1 MLQKKL
7 NGVLNAGRKDG
18 LSEKEM
24 AKKMIDSLMT
34 CHLGTAIN
42 SCHRKVMKL
51 AYNIDRVV
59 AANAKAAAARAKMSI
74 AGDGLTCSRTEI

>member
-24 AKKMIDSLMT
+24 AKKMTDSLMAS
-34 CHLGTAIN
+34 HLGIAIN
-42 SCHRKVMKL
+42 SCHKKTMKL
-51 AYNIDRVV
+51 AYIIDRVV
-59 AANAKAAAARAKMSI
+59 AANAKAAAARERLAI
-74 AGDGLTCSRTEI
+74 VEANRGVP